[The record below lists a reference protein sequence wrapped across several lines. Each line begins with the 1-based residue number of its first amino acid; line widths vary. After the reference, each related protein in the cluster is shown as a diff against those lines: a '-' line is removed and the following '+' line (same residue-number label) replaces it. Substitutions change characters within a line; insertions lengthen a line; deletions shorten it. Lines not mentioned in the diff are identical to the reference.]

1 MIDDGLISEAG
12 ANGTIRHFNRDVI
25 NNILRTHSIFTG
37 DEEDDVNAL
46 QPFDAGDGVPI
57 RLPFENEKRVV
68 GKIQSSAKVIGH
80 ALARGFFQ
88 KLAIGKPCGSNILGV
103 ERKAGQHGK
112 AEEQS

>member
-25 NNILRTHSIFTG
+25 HNILLTDIIFTR
-37 DEEDDVNAL
+37 DEQDDVNAL
-46 QPFDAGDGVPI
+46 QPFDAGDGGPI
-57 RLPFENEKRVV
+57 RLPFENKKRVV
-68 GKIQSSAKVIGH
+68 GKIQSSAKVIVH

-88 KLAIGKPCGSNILGV
+88 KLAIGKPDGGNIFGV
-103 ERKAGQHGK
+103 ERKAGQHSK